1 MQKRIHAEV
10 MGKLLSGLLE
20 IQIINSDEQLY
31 QLYRDSLQQEFKQ
44 DINDAT
50 TKKCIYLDE
59 TIDNGLQ
66 NKLAD
71 GQRRATSL
79 VLLGSEMSEKA
90 KKDKGELSKAV

>member
-10 MGKLLSGLLE
+10 MGKLLSGELT
-20 IQIINSDEQLY
+20 IQIINSDEQLH

-44 DINDAT
+44 DINDT
-50 TKKCIYLDE
+50 TTGYIYEDE
-59 TIDNGLQ
+59 TIKNGLQ
-66 NKLAD
+66 NKLVD
-71 GQRRATSL
+71 GQRRAISL